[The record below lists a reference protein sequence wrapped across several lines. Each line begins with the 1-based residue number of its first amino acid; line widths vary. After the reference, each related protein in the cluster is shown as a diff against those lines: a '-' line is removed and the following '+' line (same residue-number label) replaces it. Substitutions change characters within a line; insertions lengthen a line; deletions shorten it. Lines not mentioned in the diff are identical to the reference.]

1 MKRDI
6 LLTAIIFLL
15 AGLCTYAQK
24 FTANIEEAGSYYRL
38 TFTVTSSDASGFTPP
53 SLDAFD
59 ILSGPSTSTF
69 SSYQIVNGRTSH
81 TETTSY
87 TYILSAK
94 KTGKITIGQAS
105 VRANGHTLRSNAL
118 SLNAHEG
125 GTVSGRKAAHGQGR
139 AGDADD
145 IAGERLQQAGSEVT
159 NRDLFIDVTPSRT
172 KVREQEAVLLTYRIH
187 SRENV
192 GLANTQLNT
201 KPDFKGL
208 ISQEIPIPGNQIQ
221 TTIEHRNGTTY
232 RTGTILQYVV
242 FPQQSGRI
250 EIPSIT
256 FDCTV
261 VQQDRTMDFV
271 DAFFNGGGTI
281 GVQVKR
287 TVPVTTLQVEPLPQ
301 PKPAGFSGA
310 VGKFTIQGKVVN
322 GEIKTNDIATYRI
335 TLNGLGNM
343 KLITPPKVAFPTDFD
358 TYDAKTNDDSRVTAN
373 GLTGQ
378 LTFDYTFV
386 PRNVGKYTIPAT
398 SFVFFDTESGT
409 YKTIST
415 QPITLDV
422 KKGKRSNADVDAQL
436 ALLRSDIR
444 DIHPSTHDNATFP
457 SFTWGTLAFWMLHI
471 LLVTAFVLLMY
482 FGSRFVRSH
491 ADVATRRKSRAGKQ
505 AVKRLREA
513 EKMLSTQNAG
523 LFYAAVSKALAGFL
537 SDKYGI
543 AQSDMS
549 RERIVRL
556 LAEKGVADGAVEEF
570 LSVMETC
577 QFAQY
582 APGADS
588 QRSEVYGQAL
598 KAIESLQK

>member
-1 MKRDI
+1 MKRNI
-6 LLTAIIFLL
+6 FLTAIIFLL
-15 AGLCTYAQK
+15 AALCTYAQK
-24 FTANIEEAGSYYRL
+24 FTASIEEAGSYYRL

-94 KTGKITIGQAS
+94 KNGKITIGQAS

-125 GTVSGRKAAHGQGR
+125 GAGGGRKATHSQGH
-139 AGDADD
+139 ADDADD
-145 IAGERLQQAGSEVT
+145 IAGERLQQAGSAVT

-187 SRENV
+187 SRVGV

-261 VQQDRTMDFV
+261 VQQDNTMDLA
-271 DAFFNGGGTI
+271 DAFFNGGGSI

-301 PKPAGFSGA
+301 PKPADFSGA
-310 VGKFTIQGKVVN
+310 VGKFTIQGKVIN

-444 DIHPSTHDNATFP
+444 DIHPVSHDNAMLS

-471 LLVTAFVLLMY
+471 LLVAAFVVLIY
-482 FGSRFVRSH
+482 WGSHYVRSH
-491 ADVATRRKSRAGKQ
+491 ADVATRRKSGAGKQ

-513 EKMLSTQNAG
+513 EKLLSAQDAS

-543 AQSDMS
+543 EQSDMS
-549 RERIVRL
+549 REIIARL
-556 LAEKGVADGAVEEF
+556 LTEKGVAAGDVEVF
-570 LSVMETC
+570 LNVMETC

-588 QRSEVYGQAL
+588 QRNEVYRQAL

>member
-1 MKRDI
+1 MKRNF
-6 LLTAIIFLL
+6 LLTAIIFLF

-24 FTANIEEAGSYYRL
+24 FTANIEETGSYYRL

-94 KTGKITIGQAS
+94 KSGKITIGHAS

-125 GTVSGRKAAHGQGR
+125 GTGSGRNAAHGRGR

-145 IAGERLQQAGSEVT
+145 IAGERLQQAGSAVT
-159 NRDLFIDVTPSRT
+159 NRDLFVDVTPSRT

-187 SRENV
+187 SRVGV

-221 TTIEHRNGTTY
+221 TTMERRNGTTY

-261 VQQDRTMDFV
+261 VQQDNTMDFA
-271 DAFFNGGGTI
+271 DAFFNGGGSI

-310 VGKFTIQGKVVN
+310 VGKFTIQGKVIN

-398 SFVFFDTESGT
+398 SFVFFDTESGA

-415 QPITLDV
+415 QPVTLDV

-444 DIHPSTHDNATFP
+444 DIHPATRDNAPLP

-491 ADVATRRKSRAGKQ
+491 ADVATRRKSGAGKQ

-513 EKMLSTQNAG
+513 EKMVSAKNAG

-543 AQSDMS
+543 EQSDMS
-549 RERIVRL
+549 RERIAML
-556 LAEKGVADGAVEEF
+556 LAEKGVDAGAVEEY

-588 QRSEVYGQAL
+588 QRGEVYRQAL
-598 KAIESLQK
+598 RAIESLQ